1 MTAWIDPVGS
11 MPPALFAQSTGAAL
25 PSPNTL
31 LLVVLPYTA
40 VAVCALGL
48 LVHCLR
54 RAPAA
59 EPAVPRRRS
68 WGIGV
73 LHLGIMPV
81 LLGHLLGVLLPRQVL
96 GWNADPV
103 RLLVLE
109 ATGMAFALLALL
121 GLLAYLWE
129 QRVAPRG
136 RKTLADWLFLL
147 VLLVQIMTGLHVAT
161 AVPWGTSW
169 FATSVSPYLWSL
181 LALRPDPARVLDL
194 PLSVKLHVGTAWLL
208 VALLPFTQM
217 VRLLNR
223 QKSVAV
229 DRVPSQ

>member
-1 MTAWIDPVGS
+1 MTAWTDPVGS
-11 MPPALFAQSTGAAL
+11 MPPALFAQSTGGAL

-31 LLVVLPYTA
+31 LLVVLPYAA
-40 VAVCALGL
+40 VAVCALGV
-48 LVHCLR
+48 LVHSLR

-81 LLGHLLGVLLPRQVL
+81 LLGHLLGLLLPRQVL

-129 QRVAPRG
+129 QRVAPAAR
-136 RKTLADWLFLL
+136 RWP
-147 VLLVQIMTGLHVAT
+147 TGC
-161 AVPWGTSW
+161 SC
-169 FATSVSPYLWSL
+169 WSCWC
-181 LALRPDPARVLDL
+181 R
-194 PLSVKLHVGTAWLL
+194 S
-208 VALLPFTQM
+208 
-217 VRLLNR
+217 
-223 QKSVAV
+223 
-229 DRVPSQ
+229 